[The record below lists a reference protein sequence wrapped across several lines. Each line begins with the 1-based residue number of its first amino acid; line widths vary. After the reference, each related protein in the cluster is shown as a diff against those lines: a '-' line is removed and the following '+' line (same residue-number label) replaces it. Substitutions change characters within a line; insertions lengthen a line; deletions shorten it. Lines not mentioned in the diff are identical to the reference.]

1 MRTRRDNAQSGFT
14 IMELL
19 IGVILGTIFMF
30 AIYGFYDS
38 SLQSETG
45 HQNQVLAQ
53 GQARDAMNELTS
65 QLREAVSPD
74 DGVTPPVVSLTP
86 TQIEFYADMSRNP
99 LELTPKPQEF
109 LYQITGGALTRQVA
123 QPIGAAP
130 PYTYS
135 AFSGAETL
143 VTGLTNSSSLPMF
156 SAINGN
162 GVALPATMS
171 SPTTMGIELIHIKM
185 LATYQIGN
193 STQAF
198 TLNSDVV
205 PINPTSGN
213 Q

>member
-1 MRTRRDNAQSGFT
+1 MQTPRDNPQAGFT

-19 IGVILGTIFMF
+19 MGIILGTIFMF

-53 GQARDAMNELTS
+53 GQTRDAMNELTS

-74 DGVTPPVVSLTP
+74 NGVTPPVVSLTP
-86 TQIEFYADMSRNP
+86 TQIEFYADLSRNP

-109 LYQITGGALTRQVA
+109 LYQITGGALTREVA

-130 PYTYS
+130 PYSYS
-135 AFSGAETL
+135 AFSSAETL
-143 VTGLTNSSSLPMF
+143 ASGLTNSSTAPMF
-156 SAINGN
+156 SAVNGN
-162 GVALPATMS
+162 GIALPSTMS
-171 SPTTMGIELIHIKM
+171 SPTTMGIELIHINL
-185 LATYQIGN
+185 LATYRIGN
-193 STQAF
+193 STQPF
-198 TLNSDVV
+198 TLHSDVV

-213 Q
+213 R